1 MTTNHVYNIVVK
13 AMNKLEDINFI
24 SLEQRKYN
32 QTKVNEAYKIL
43 DNLKEELIRE
53 DIKRK
58 QKGAQKIWLEKIW
71 RIINIRKSG

>member
-43 DNLKEELIRE
+43 DNLKDELIRE

-58 QKGAQKIWLEKIW
+58 QKGAQKI
-71 RIINIRKSG
+71 

>member
-43 DNLKEELIRE
+43 DNLIEELIRE

-58 QKGAQKIWLEKIW
+58 QKGAQKI
-71 RIINIRKSG
+71 

>member
-53 DIKRK
+53 DIKRRHLW
-58 QKGAQKIWLEKIW
+58 QK
-71 RIINIRKSG
+71 SF

>member
-13 AMNKLEDINFI
+13 TMNKLEDINFI

-53 DIKRK
+53 DIKRRH
-58 QKGAQKIWLEKIW
+58 L
-71 RIINIRKSG
+71 

>member
-24 SLEQRKYN
+24 SLEQIKYN

-58 QKGAQKIWLEKIW
+58 QKGAQKI
-71 RIINIRKSG
+71 

>member
-43 DNLKEELIRE
+43 DNLKEDLIRE

-58 QKGAQKIWLEKIW
+58 QKGEQKI
-71 RIINIRKSG
+71 

>member
-24 SLEQRKYN
+24 SLEQRKCN

-43 DNLKEELIRE
+43 DSLKDELIRE

-58 QKGAQKIWLEKIW
+58 QKGAQKI
-71 RIINIRKSG
+71 

>member
-13 AMNKLEDINFI
+13 AMNKLEYINFI

-58 QKGAQKIWLEKIW
+58 QKGAQKI
-71 RIINIRKSG
+71 

>member
-1 MTTNHVYNIVVK
+1 
-13 AMNKLEDINFI
+13 MNKLEDINFI

-58 QKGAQKIWLEKIW
+58 QKGAQKI
-71 RIINIRKSG
+71 

>member
-24 SLEQRKYN
+24 SLEQRKCN

-53 DIKRK
+53 DIKRRH
-58 QKGAQKIWLEKIW
+58 L
-71 RIINIRKSG
+71 

>member
-32 QTKVNEAYKIL
+32 QTKINEAYKIL

-58 QKGAQKIWLEKIW
+58 QKGAQKK
-71 RIINIRKSG
+71 

>member
-53 DIKRK
+53 DIKRRH
-58 QKGAQKIWLEKIW
+58 L
-71 RIINIRKSG
+71 

>member
-58 QKGAQKIWLEKIW
+58 QKGAQKI
-71 RIINIRKSG
+71 

>member
-43 DNLKEELIRE
+43 DNLKDELIRE
-53 DIKRK
+53 DIKRRH
-58 QKGAQKIWLEKIW
+58 L
-71 RIINIRKSG
+71 

>member
-32 QTKVNEAYKIL
+32 QTKINEAYKIL

-58 QKGAQKIWLEKIW
+58 QKGAQKI
-71 RIINIRKSG
+71 

>member
-32 QTKVNEAYKIL
+32 QTKVNL
-43 DNLKEELIRE
+43 ELIIE
-53 DIKRK
+53 WKLY
-58 QKGAQKIWLEKIW
+58 QKLQMNLEKQMK
-71 RIINIRKSG
+71 IINKNEF

>member
-13 AMNKLEDINFI
+13 AMNKLEYINFI

-53 DIKRK
+53 DIKRRH
-58 QKGAQKIWLEKIW
+58 L
-71 RIINIRKSG
+71 